1 MPASAGNDY
10 AETRRAA
17 RSLSPP
23 RATIS
28 GKLAPP
34 CLLLTRVAQQI
45 RRNALPGAQPG
56 RRRGTPAIAHHPSP
70 LRSRHG
76 GRERTDSDGRRRRWW
91 AVSDSRDEFR
101 DDRRGGGWYVEA
113 GRPDC
118 QPARVRGDAAD
129 RDRGLRPRDAEG
141 SCAV

>member
-45 RRNALPGAQPG
+45 RRNLKAALPGAQPG

-76 GRERTDSDGRRRRWW
+76 GRERADSDGRQQ
-91 AVSDSRDEFR
+91 ATLV
-101 DDRRGGGWYVEA
+101 GGVRLA
-113 GRPDC
+113 G
-118 QPARVRGDAAD
+118 
-129 RDRGLRPRDAEG
+129 
-141 SCAV
+141 